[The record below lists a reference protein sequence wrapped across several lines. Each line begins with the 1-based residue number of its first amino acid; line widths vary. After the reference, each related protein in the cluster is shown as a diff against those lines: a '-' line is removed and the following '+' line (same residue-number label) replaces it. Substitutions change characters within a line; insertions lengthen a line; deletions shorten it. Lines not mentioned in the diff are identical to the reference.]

1 MVLDS
6 AAKKWLRHCF
16 GRNVKFD
23 ELMSKHTSL
32 RVGGPAEAYVTPGT
46 SEDLIQLVGWSWGN
60 GLPYLVIGDG
70 TNLLVKDNGIDGI
83 VITLKKCLNS
93 ISQANGKEGDVV
105 VTAMAGVRM
114 QALCRFAITNGL
126 EGMNFALGI
135 PGTVGG
141 GIMTNAGTSYGWVA
155 DVLDAITVLQ
165 ASGHTRRI
173 GREKLNFSYRS
184 LSWENEGNRDDHGQ
198 TVILDGGFI
207 LKPSNPQKLK
217 KEADAILDKRWK
229 SQPVDS
235 PSAGC
240 FFKNPAS
247 GKSAGELIELAGLKG
262 TSIGDAEVSPKHANF
277 IINRGKATASDCLD
291 LMELVQEAVAK
302 KFNINL
308 EAEVKIVG
316 S

>member
-1 MVLDS
+1 MVLNS

-32 RVGGPAEAYVTPGT
+32 RVGGPAGAYVTPET
-46 SEDLIQLVGWSWGN
+46 SEDLIKLVGWSWKN
-60 GLPYLVIGDG
+60 KLPYLVIGDG
-70 TNLLVKDNGIDGI
+70 SNLLVKDNGIDGI
-83 VITLKKCLNS
+83 VIKLKKCLNS
-93 ISQANGKEGDVV
+93 IFQDSGEKGDVA

-114 QALCRFAITNGL
+114 HALCRFAITSGL
-126 EGMNFALGI
+126 GGMNFALGI

-141 GIMTNAGTSYGWVA
+141 GIMMNAGTSYGWVA
-155 DVLDAITVLQ
+155 DVLDAITVLH
-165 ASGHTRRI
+165 ASGRTRRI

-184 LSWENEGNRDDHGQ
+184 LSWENKENRDDHGQ
-198 TVILDGGFI
+198 SIILDGCFI
-207 LKPSNPQKLK
+207 LKPSDPQMLK
-217 KEADAILDKRWK
+217 NEADAILDKRRN

-235 PSAGC
+235 HSAGC

-262 TSIGDAEVSPKHANF
+262 TSIGGAEVSPKHANF

-291 LMELVQEAVAK
+291 LMEHVQEIVAK
-302 KFNINL
+302 KFNIIL